1 MTDLALSLIID
12 DQEVDFEVTPA
23 AAADIVSAP
32 TSAGVVAET
41 PGIEIEVASP
51 AQVDVS
57 TLSQP
62 FTVITVEG
70 PPGQTGPPGNGV
82 FIARE
87 TPTGTVDGNRTKF
100 TLAHSFQPGS
110 TSVYLNGVLEF
121 FCDELSPNQIQFSD
135 PPQPGDM
142 IRVSYTVS
150 S

>member
-12 DQEVDFEVTPA
+12 DQEVDFEVA
-23 AAADIVSAP
+23 AAAVTDIVSAP
-32 TSAGVVAET
+32 QFTAVVAET
-41 PGIEIEVASP
+41 PGVDVEVASP
-51 AQVDVS
+51 PTVDVS
-57 TLSQP
+57 TLTQP

-87 TPTGTVDGNRTKF
+87 TPTELVDGSRTKF

-135 PPQPGDM
+135 PPHPGDM

-150 S
+150 G